1 MSYTVEAL
9 QDALGVL
16 RVVAHSPGLGV
27 SEIGRRSGFTKARTF
42 RFLAT
47 FEAAGLVQR
56 GKDGVS
62 YNLGPAALV
71 IGLAAQ
77 EQVSLTKLAEKHLDA
92 LVAKYNETAAVLV
105 RDGLESVCVAQ
116 KNSTHE
122 VRVQGT
128 VGRRRPLHAGASGKV
143 LLAFGPPDIEAKVM
157 EGELAKLAPQTLT
170 SKTKLKKELQ
180 RTREMGYG
188 TSLSEGAVDVVAI
201 SAPVFG
207 PAGLLLGSISMNMP
221 SSRAPEDLSGMAR
234 SLCEAARQLSV
245 DLGWEP
251 QAEDEDES

>member
-16 RVVAHSPGLGV
+16 RVVAHHPGLGV
-27 SEIGRRSGFTKARTF
+27 SEIGRRAGFTKARTF

-47 FEAAGLVQR
+47 FEAAGMVQR
-56 GKDGVS
+56 GRDGVS
-62 YNLGPAALV
+62 YNLGPGALV
-71 IGLAAQ
+71 IALAAQ
-77 EQVSLTKLAEKHLDA
+77 EQVSLTKLADKYLDG

-105 RDGLESVCVAQ
+105 RDGLESVSVAQ
-116 KNSTHE
+116 KNSTRE

-143 LLAFGPPDIEAKVM
+143 LLAFGPEDTETRVL
-157 EGELAKLAPQTLT
+157 EGELPKVAPQTIT

-180 RTREMGYG
+180 RTREQGYA
-188 TSLSEGAVDVVAI
+188 TSLSEGAVDVVAVA
-201 SAPVFG
+201 APVYG
-207 PAGLLLGSISMNMP
+207 SAGLVLASLALSLP
-221 SSRAPEDLSGMAR
+221 SSRAPADLSGMAR
-234 SLCEAARQLSV
+234 AVCEAARQLST

-251 QAEDEDES
+251 AATVLR

>member
-16 RVVAHSPGLGV
+16 RVVAQHPGLGV
-27 SEIGRRSGFTKARTF
+27 SEIGRRAGFTKARTF

-47 FEAAGLVQR
+47 FEAAGIVQR
-56 GKDGVS
+56 GRDGVS
-62 YNLGPAALV
+62 YHLGPAALV

-77 EQVSLTKLAEKHLDA
+77 EQVSLTQLAEKPLDA

-105 RDGLESVCVAQ
+105 RDGLESVAVAQ

-122 VRVQGT
+122 VRVHGAI
-128 VGRRRPLHAGASGKV
+128 GRRRPLHAGASGKV
-143 LLAFGPPDIEAKVM
+143 LLAFGPENIETRM
-157 EGELAKLAPQTLT
+157 LEGELPKVAPQTIT
-170 SKTKLKKELQ
+170 SKARLKKELQ
-180 RTREMGYG
+180 RTREQGYA

-201 SAPVFG
+201 AAPVYG
-207 PAGLLLGSISMNMP
+207 SAGLVVASIGLSMP

-234 SLCEAARQLSV
+234 TVCAAARQLST
-245 DLGWEP
+245 DLGWV
-251 QAEDEDES
+251 QDATVQR

>member
-16 RVVAHSPGLGV
+16 RVVAHDPGLGV
-27 SEIGRRSGFTKARTF
+27 SEISRRAGFTKARTF

-47 FEAAGLVQR
+47 FEEAGIVQR
-56 GKDGVS
+56 GRDGIS

-77 EQVSLTKLAEKHLDA
+77 EQVSLTRLAEKHLDA
-92 LVAKYNETAAVLV
+92 LVAKFNESAVVLV
-105 RDGLESVCVAQ
+105 RDGMESVSVAQ
-116 KNSTHE
+116 KNSSHE
-122 VRVQGT
+122 VRVHGAI
-128 VGRRRPLHAGASGKV
+128 GRRRPLHAGASGKV
-143 LLAFGPPDIEAKVM
+143 LLAFGPADIENRM
-157 EGELAKLAPQTLT
+157 LDGELPKVAPQTIT

-180 RTREMGYG
+180 RTREQGYAS
-188 TSLSEGAVDVVAI
+188 SLSEGAVDVVAI
-201 SAPVFG
+201 AAPVYG
-207 PAGLLLGSISMNMP
+207 SAGLVVASIGLSMP

-234 SLCEAARQLSV
+234 VICEAARQLST

-251 QAEDEDES
+251 DATVQR